1 MRNKKEKRKMEK
13 EKSKKKKFRIKRFDP
28 ERDTKPRWDE
38 FTVGLNPFERLLD
51 GLIKIK
57 ETMDGSLTFRS
68 SCAHGMCGS
77 CAMKINGKNALACQ
91 TLAKNTPELIVLEPL
106 PAFPVI
112 KDLVVD
118 MDPFFE
124 KTGHVM
130 PWLLEDGPP
139 PERER
144 LQRPEDMEKIVDAV
158 KCIMCGCCTSS
169 CPVYWSD
176 KDYLGPAALL
186 KAARFILDSRD
197 AAGRERLETVSGE
210 NGLWRCHSIYN
221 CYEVCPRSIDITGNI
236 SSLKRLAVKKIKK
249 VKNKKKFSPLKGSE

>member
-1 MRNKKEKRKMEK
+1 MGKKLFL
-13 EKSKKKKFRIKRFDP
+13 KKFRIKRSDP
-28 ERDTKPRWDE
+28 ERDIPGGKPRWDE
-38 FTVGLNPFERLLD
+38 FTVEMDPFERLLD
-51 GLIKIK
+51 GLIRIK
-57 ETMDGSLTFRS
+57 EEQDGSLTFRL

-91 TLAKNTPELIVLEPL
+91 TLARNTPEAVVLEPL

-124 KTGHVM
+124 KVGAVM
-130 PWLLEDGPP
+130 PWLVADGPH

-144 LQRPEDMEKIVDAV
+144 PQGPEELRKIMDAI

-169 CPVYWSD
+169 CPVYRAD
-176 KDYLGPAALL
+176 RDYLGPAALV

-197 AAGRERLETVSGE
+197 AAWKERLKAVSGE
-210 NGLWRCHSIYN
+210 NGFWRCHSIYN
-221 CYEVCPRSIDITGNI
+221 CYEACPRSIDITGYI
-236 SSLKRLAVKKIKK
+236 AWLKRLAVKKM
-249 VKNKKKFSPLKGSE
+249 FSFSLPKGQR